1 MRSMDRPV
9 LVVDD
14 SAFMRKLICDTLLQ
28 GGIYPVI
35 EAKDG
40 EEAVAKF
47 IEKLPS
53 LVLMDINMPK
63 KNGIDAA
70 REILSIDP
78 KSEVVMLT
86 AIDQEWAKE
95 EAKKI
100 GVKHFI
106 AKPFRREEL
115 FRTINTALLM
125 RR

>member
-1 MRSMDRPV
+1 MDRPV

-14 SAFMRKLICDTLLQ
+14 SAFMRKLVCNTLIQ

-40 EEAVAKF
+40 EEAVLKF

-63 KNGIDAA
+63 KNGLDAA
-70 REILSIDP
+70 KEILSIDP
-78 KSEVVMLT
+78 KSEIVMLT

-100 GVKHFI
+100 GVRHFI
-106 AKPFRREEL
+106 AKPFKREEL
-115 FRTINTALLM
+115 FQTVSMALLM
-125 RR
+125 RK

>member
-1 MRSMDRPV
+1 MDRPV

-14 SAFMRKLICDTLLQ
+14 SAFMRKLICDTLVQ

-40 EEAVAKF
+40 EEAIAKF

-63 KNGIDAA
+63 KNGIDAV
-70 REILSIDP
+70 REILSINP
-78 KSEVVMLT
+78 EAIVIMLT

-100 GVKHFI
+100 GVRYFI
-106 AKPFRREEL
+106 AKPFRREEIYQ
-115 FRTINTALLM
+115 TVSKALLYM
-125 RR
+125 D